1 MSKKLRFIMGR
12 PLAWHMWKAMEF
24 IDGDRWMDQWMDG
37 RGDVRR
43 ARPNAIFRP
52 GDHLTFGSSSPTTL
66 ASLPSTRSP
75 YKN

>member
-37 RGDVRR
+37 KEATYAVRVR
-43 ARPNAIFRP
+43 APS
-52 GDHLTFGSSSPTTL
+52 D
-66 ASLPSTRSP
+66 LPSPEIT
-75 YKN
+75 